1 MYALIFSSNVA
12 SPFLQKSLFIVHGW
26 CTTGPAG
33 YILEQQLKICK
44 RCSTD
49 VFFHVGHPSN
59 NDPCWLHFVK
69 QFPPQPLSKSPNPNQ
84 YVCTLLCLLSSSE
97 LCSLEITC
105 GPHTGCTGVQP
116 PQLHSAHF
124 VWLWESWGEWVSVAA
139 AVTEGAREMSR
150 TEPGSQAQSCES
162 KDSQTGYMK
171 VKELTTMMK
180 LLSPTHP
187 ANIE

>member
-1 MYALIFSSNVA
+1 MFNFNVCINFLIKCCISFFAKKSFYNSWAMDNRSSRIYLA
-12 SPFLQKSLFIVHGW
+12 
-26 CTTGPAG
+26 TA
-33 YILEQQLKICK
+33 KICK
-44 RCSTD
+44 RC
-49 VFFHVGHPSN
+49 HVGHPSN

-162 KDSQTGYMK
+162 KDTQTGYLK
-171 VKELTTMMK
+171 VTELICMM
-180 LLSPTHP
+180 
-187 ANIE
+187 